1 MKKLLLSV
9 IALAAFTIQTNAQII
24 VRGISPTAIVGNKPF
39 TWADNWGQTPDFNIP
54 GTYVQDTLTLAEDG
68 TPGWDSTVAIPHT
81 KSQEGCSPLINASA
95 VAGKIAVVYRGTCN
109 FSTKALNAQ
118 NAGAVAVIIINRDPD
133 PVGMAG
139 GTDGALITI
148 PVVMIGSGPGLDI
161 TTAMLAGDV
170 VMFLGNKV
178 GTLANDLVINSEFAK
193 IPVETGTSNLLSDNV
208 FDPAVRA
215 FNFGSTSQP
224 GVSIKLN
231 VNGPGVGGPSVYTN
245 TVAAGAIATG
255 DSAEVVNG
263 GTFSFPTLDMTTLAD
278 GEYFLKYTAYSSLG
292 DDDSSDNSYSSSFN
306 VNTNFLSKS
315 KLDANNDP
323 VHTTYPQNTSNPG
336 AYDACMTFTNPAAS
350 ELMVTGLKFVP
361 SADISVYDMTGEE
374 IALSIYEWTT
384 PNDETTIVFPPV
396 ATVSAYLP
404 GNSINRTSVYQA
416 LTYPI
421 GLQDDVVY
429 LVCATSSEISNVVF
443 GYDGG
448 INFDGTINY
457 DILTTSAIQIAG
469 TWYTAG
475 WSGTNA
481 LSLALE
487 VAPNTIG
494 LDEGVLL
501 NAVAYPNPTNDE
513 LNIRVNAEGTATI
526 TFTDLSGKVAS
537 TSSMNINNGTAT
549 VNTSKLASGA
559 YIANIVA
566 ANGASAKI
574 NVIKK

>member
-24 VRGISPTAIVGNKPF
+24 VRGISPASIVGNKPF
-39 TWADNWGQTPDFNIP
+39 TWADNWGATPDFNIP
-54 GTYVQDTLTLAEDG
+54 GVYVQDTLVLAEDG

-95 VAGKIAVVYRGTCN
+95 VAGKIAVVYRGTCE
-109 FSTKALNAQ
+109 FGAKALNAQ
-118 NAGAVAVIIINRDPD
+118 NAGAVALIIINRDPD
-133 PVGMAG
+133 PVGMGG
-139 GTDGALITI
+139 GTNGASITI
-148 PVVMIGSGPGLDI
+148 PVVMIGSGKGLDI

-178 GTLANDLVINSEFAK
+178 GTLANDLVINSEYAK

-208 FDPAVRA
+208 FSPAVRV
-215 FNFGSTSQP
+215 FNYGSADQP
-224 GVSIKLN
+224 GVSIKLD
-231 VNGPGVGGPSVYTN
+231 VIGPGLAGPSVYSN
-245 TVAAGAIATG
+245 TISAGTIVAG
-255 DSAEVVNG
+255 DSAEVVEA
-263 GTFSFPTLDMTTLAD
+263 GTNSFPNLDIATLAN

-292 DDDSSDNSYSSSFN
+292 DDDSSDNSYSSSFKLN
-306 VNTNFLSKS
+306 FFFLSKS

-350 ELMVTGLKFVP
+350 DIMVTGIKFVP
-361 SADISVYDMTGEE
+361 SADTAVYDMTGEE

-384 PNDETTIVFPPV
+384 PNDETTIVYPPV
-396 ATVSAYLP
+396 ASVSAYLAS
-404 GNSINRTSVYQA
+404 NSVNRTSVYQA
-416 LTYPI
+416 LTYPV

-429 LVCATSSEISNVVF
+429 LACATSSEISNVVF
-443 GYDGG
+443 GYDGD

-494 LDEGVLL
+494 LDENILL
-501 NAVAYPNPTNDE
+501 SAVAYPNPTNDE

-526 TFTDLSGKVAS
+526 TFTDLSGKVVS
-537 TSSMNINNGTAT
+537 TRSMFINNGTAT

-559 YIANIVA
+559 YIANIVT

>member
-361 SADISVYDMTGEE
+361 SADTSVYDMTGEE

-396 ATVSAYLP
+396 ASVSAYLP
-404 GNSINRTSVYQA
+404 GNSVNRTSVYQA
-416 LTYPI
+416 LTAPI
-421 GLQDDVVY
+421 GLTDDVVY

-448 INFDGTINY
+448 INFDGTFNY
-457 DILTTSAIQIAG
+457 DGLTTSAIQIAG

-487 VAPNTIG
+487 VAPNLTG

>member
-39 TWADNWGQTPDFNIP
+39 TWADNWGSTPDFNIP
-54 GTYVQDTLTLAEDG
+54 GVYVQDTLTLAEDG

-148 PVVMIGSGPGLDI
+148 PVVMIGSGSGLDI

-361 SADISVYDMTGEE
+361 SADTSVYDMTGEE

-559 YIANIVA
+559 YIANIVT
-566 ANGASAKI
+566 ANGASTKI